1 MSTTTWTQYV
11 TMEDGIPERRML
23 DAALE
28 SIEDWDD
35 DFELGLQSA
44 GEPLVDCDDPE

>member
-11 TMEDGIPERRML
+11 TMEDGTPEPGML

-28 SIEDWDD
+28 SLEDWDD
-35 DFELGLQSA
+35 DFELGMQCA
-44 GEPLVDCDDPE
+44 GEPLGDFDDPE